1 MKFCKTCEN
10 MYYIKIDDNNPN
22 SLNFYCR
29 NCGEVDTSY
38 NSNNITINKTQF
50 KNNNK
55 DISLVI
61 NEYTVLDP
69 TLPRTN
75 KIDCV
80 NKDCLTN
87 TNNKNKK
94 EIIYIR
100 YDDINIKYVYLC
112 STCQTVWKSN

>member
-50 KNNNK
+50 
-55 DISLVI
+55 
-61 NEYTVLDP
+61 
-69 TLPRTN
+69 
-75 KIDCV
+75 